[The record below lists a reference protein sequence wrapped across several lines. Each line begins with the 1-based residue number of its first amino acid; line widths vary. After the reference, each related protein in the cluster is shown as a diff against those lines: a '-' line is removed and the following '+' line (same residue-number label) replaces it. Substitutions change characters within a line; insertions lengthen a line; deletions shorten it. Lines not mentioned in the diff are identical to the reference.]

1 MTTELRRQLTPT
13 DAVVVGI
20 GSMVGAGVF
29 AVWAPAAN
37 AAGTWL
43 LLSLVIAGG
52 VALCNASSSAQL
64 AARHPESGGTYVYAR
79 ERCHHFGP
87 CCWMGLIVG
96 KTGCAAMGL
105 TAGLYIW
112 PSQARLVATAAV
124 VLIAAI
130 NLGGLART
138 AFVTRAILGA
148 TGLTLIIVVTSG
160 WVQTRPRPV
169 EQLSAISTNP
179 YGVLQA
185 AGLIFF
191 AFAGYARIATF
202 GEEVINPER
211 TIPWAIPRA
220 LGAVLLIYLTVAVI
234 VRSSLT
240 PKHISASS
248 APLSTIVEFSSL
260 SRVAPA
266 ISVGAGIACFGVLLN
281 LIPGVARTILALS
294 RGADLPAWFAQVS
307 SQRSLPLRAELSVV
321 AVVVALINTV
331 SLTSALSLSGVAV
344 LTYYAITNASALR
357 LQPAER
363 LWRNGL
369 PPRSCWMQCAGARA
383 SMASNGVRSH
393 RHHRWGHCALVRCAV
408 AAGHVVTG

>member
-52 VALCNASSSAQL
+52 VALCNATSSAQL

-79 ERCHHFGP
+79 ERLSPFWGHVAGWGF
-87 CCWMGLIVG
+87 IVG
-96 KTGCAAMGL
+96 KTASCAAMGL

-148 TGLTLIIVVTSG
+148 TGLTLVIVVTSG

-220 LGAVLLIYLTVAVI
+220 LGAVLLIYLTVAVV

-240 PKHISASS
+240 PEHISATS
-248 APLSTIVEFSSL
+248 APLSTIVELSQL
-260 SRVAPA
+260 SRLAPA
-266 ISVGAGIACFGVLLN
+266 ISVGAGLACFGVLLN
-281 LIPGVARTILALS
+281 LIPGVARTILALG
-294 RGADLPAWFAQVS
+294 RRADLPAWFAQVS

-357 LQPAER
+357 LQPSER
-363 LWRNGL
+363 LWTQ
-369 PPRSCWMQCAGARA
+369 WGARLGLVGCSVLA
-383 SMASNGVRSH
+383 LALPWQAMVSGVIVIIAGVIARSFAVRSQQ
-393 RHHRWGHCALVRCAV
+393 A
-408 AAGHVVTG
+408 T

>member
-52 VALCNASSSAQL
+52 VALCNATSSAQL

-79 ERCHHFGP
+79 ERLSPFWGHVAGWGF
-87 CCWMGLIVG
+87 IVG
-96 KTGCAAMGL
+96 KTASCAAMGL

-220 LGAVLLIYLTVAVI
+220 LGAVLLIYLTVAVV

-240 PKHISASS
+240 PEHISATS
-248 APLSTIVEFSSL
+248 APLSTIVELSQL
-260 SRVAPA
+260 SRLAPA
-266 ISVGAGIACFGVLLN
+266 ISVGAGLACFGVLLN
-281 LIPGVARTILALS
+281 LIPGVARTILALG
-294 RGADLPAWFAQVS
+294 RRADLPAWFAHVS

-357 LQPAER
+357 LQPSER
-363 LWRNGL
+363 LWTQ
-369 PPRSCWMQCAGARA
+369 WGARLGLVGCSVLA
-383 SMASNGVRSH
+383 LALPWQAMVSGVIVIIAGVIARSFAVRSQQ
-393 RHHRWGHCALVRCAV
+393 A
-408 AAGHVVTG
+408 T

>member
-52 VALCNASSSAQL
+52 VALCNAASSAQL

-79 ERCHHFGP
+79 ERLSPFWGHVAGWGF
-87 CCWMGLIVG
+87 IVG
-96 KTGCAAMGL
+96 KTASCAAMGL

-220 LGAVLLIYLTVAVI
+220 LGAVLLIYLTVAVV

-240 PKHISASS
+240 PEHISATS

-260 SRVAPA
+260 SRLAPA
-266 ISVGAGIACFGVLLN
+266 ISVGAGLACFGVLLN
-281 LIPGVARTILALS
+281 LIPGVARTILALG
-294 RGADLPAWFAQVS
+294 RRADLPAWFAQVS

-357 LQPAER
+357 LQPSER
-363 LWRNGL
+363 LWTQWRARLGL
-369 PPRSCWMQCAGARA
+369 VGCSVLALALPWQAMVSGVIVIIAGVIARSFA
-383 SMASNGVRSH
+383 VRSQQ
-393 RHHRWGHCALVRCAV
+393 A
-408 AAGHVVTG
+408 T

>member
-52 VALCNASSSAQL
+52 VALCNAASSAQL

-79 ERCHHFGP
+79 ERLSPFWGHVAGWGF
-87 CCWMGLIVG
+87 IVG
-96 KTGCAAMGL
+96 KTASCAAMGL

-148 TGLTLIIVVTSG
+148 TGLTLVIVVTSG

-220 LGAVLLIYLTVAVI
+220 LGAVLLIYLTVAVV

-240 PKHISASS
+240 PEHISATS
-248 APLSTIVEFSSL
+248 APLSTIVELSQL
-260 SRVAPA
+260 SRLAPA
-266 ISVGAGIACFGVLLN
+266 ISVGAGLACFGVLLN
-281 LIPGVARTILALS
+281 LIPGVARTILALG
-294 RGADLPAWFAQVS
+294 RRADLPAWFAHVS

-357 LQPAER
+357 LQPSER
-363 LWRNGL
+363 LWTQ
-369 PPRSCWMQCAGARA
+369 WGARLGLVGCSVLA
-383 SMASNGVRSH
+383 LALPWQAMVSGVIVIIAGVIARSFAVRSQQ
-393 RHHRWGHCALVRCAV
+393 A
-408 AAGHVVTG
+408 T

>member
-52 VALCNASSSAQL
+52 VALCNATSSAQL

-79 ERCHHFGP
+79 ERLSPFWGHVAGWGF
-87 CCWMGLIVG
+87 IVG
-96 KTGCAAMGL
+96 KTASCAAMGL

-148 TGLTLIIVVTSG
+148 TGLTLVIVVTSG

-220 LGAVLLIYLTVAVI
+220 LGAVLLIYLTVAVV

-240 PKHISASS
+240 PEHISATS
-248 APLSTIVEFSSL
+248 APLSTIVELSQL
-260 SRVAPA
+260 SRLAPA
-266 ISVGAGIACFGVLLN
+266 ISVGAGLACFGVLLN
-281 LIPGVARTILALS
+281 LIPGVARTILALG
-294 RGADLPAWFAQVS
+294 RRADLPAWFAHVS

-357 LQPAER
+357 LQPSER
-363 LWRNGL
+363 LWTQ
-369 PPRSCWMQCAGARA
+369 WGARLGLVGCSVLA
-383 SMASNGVRSH
+383 LALPWQAMVSGVIVIIAGVIARSFAVRSQQ
-393 RHHRWGHCALVRCAV
+393 A
-408 AAGHVVTG
+408 T